1 VLSRGLALHTGLVSG
16 FALLI
21 CAALSEP
28 ATARANAFGS
38 PEPVAVLDLPIGA
51 GGTPLS
57 TEEPYVS
64 RDGRFL
70 FFNSG
75 EAEGNK
81 DLHYAEATP
90 RGWEYRGALGPDINT
105 RKEVEG
111 NPTVDRAGTFYFV
124 DGGAPAMIRA
134 GRFFAD
140 GRLLDVAR
148 VHEAPKR
155 KVELFAQRV
164 SGNMGVEVSA
174 DGSTLYF
181 DRATWRLAGIKVRS
195 ILACD
200 ILLMTRTATGF
211 VFDEAHARRLLANVN
226 GPDIDYAES
235 ISADDL
241 ELFFTRLAPAD
252 VESGN
257 VRSRIMRAVRPSRD
271 APFEAPEMVASIGD
285 RDFVEG
291 PALTDDGRTLYY
303 HKRVGQ
309 KFRLFRVRR

>member
-1 VLSRGLALHTGLVSG
+1 MKPHAFSRRALGLALLVG
-16 FALLI
+16 
-21 CAALSEP
+21 AAHCQA
-28 ATARANAFGS
+28 ATAQANAFGP
-38 PEPVAVLDLPIGA
+38 PEPVAVSGLPMGA
-51 GGTPLS
+51 GESPLS

-81 DLHYAEATP
+81 DLHYAEATA
-90 RGWEYRGALGPDINT
+90 RGWEYRGALGPDVNT

-111 NPTVDRAGTFYFV
+111 NPTMDRAGIFYFV
-124 DGGAPAMIRA
+124 DGGVPAMIRT
-134 GRFFAD
+134 GRFSPD
-140 GRLLDVAR
+140 GRLLDLAR
-148 VHEAPKR
+148 VAAAPAR

-164 SGNMGVEVSA
+164 TGNMGVEVSA

-181 DRATWRLAGIKVRS
+181 DRATWRLAGIRVRS

-211 VFDEAHARRLLANVN
+211 AFDEARARRVLANVN

-241 ELFFTRLAPAD
+241 ELFFTRLAVAD

>member
-1 VLSRGLALHTGLVSG
+1 LVGTAFCEAATGH
-16 FALLI
+16 
-21 CAALSEP
+21 
-28 ATARANAFGS
+28 ATEFGP
-38 PEPVAVLDLPIGA
+38 PEPVAVSGLPMGA
-51 GGTPLS
+51 GESPLS

-81 DLHYAEATP
+81 DLHYAEATA
-90 RGWEYRGALGPDINT
+90 RGWEYRGAVRPDINSPDINT

-111 NPTVDRAGTFYFV
+111 NPSMDRAGIFYFV
-124 DGGAPAMIRA
+124 DGRVPAMIRT
-134 GRFFAD
+134 GRFAPD
-140 GRLLDVAR
+140 GRLLDLAR
-148 VHEAPKR
+148 VAAAPAR

-164 SGNMGVEVSA
+164 TGNMGVEASA

-195 ILACD
+195 IVACD
-200 ILLMTRTATGF
+200 ILLMTRTAAGF
-211 VFDEAHARRLLANVN
+211 VFDEARARRLLANVN

-241 ELFFTRLAPAD
+241 ELFFTRLAVAD
-252 VESGN
+252 VESGH

-291 PALTDDGRTLYY
+291 PALTDDGRALYY